1 MFQLH
6 PIHLPTPGWDM
17 LRMSGS
23 SMKKVLL
30 SISLLFL
37 LSYGHA
43 QSKWSPPS
51 VVEVAKSIP
60 EDREQAAKLIR
71 KSFGSRTLQAGK
83 HWIEGSRILWMVE
96 SEQPVSVFNNDGK
109 PWRGL
114 ERLDEK
120 GLQAAVE
127 NVENPSLVEYELKS
141 ADGTIISSGSVK
153 VEHYP
158 RSSDSEYQPGIP
170 RGQLFRHSF
179 NESETY
185 PTTNREL
192 EVYVPAQY
200 EKGTPAALMVFQDG
214 LRHADVQSEHGL
226 RTPVVMD
233 NLIASGEM
241 PVTIGIF
248 INPGMDKSQEK
259 GKPRNRSVEYDSLG
273 DRYVTF
279 LIEEIIPFVT
289 AKHELTLSEDPRFWA
304 IAGGSSGCACAFT
317 AAWERPDRFGKVLGW
332 VGTFVDIRG
341 AHAYPSM
348 IRKTDLKPI
357 RLALLGESQDLD
369 NQFGNWPLANHQM
382 EAALRFKDYDYR
394 YWWGNGFHGS
404 KHAAAMLPEM
414 MKWLWSDVATSKP

>member
-1 MFQLH
+1 MGHAKNKLKF
-6 PIHLPTPGWDM
+6 
-17 LRMSGS
+17 
-23 SMKKVLL
+23 MKSVLL
-30 SISLLFL
+30 FIPI
-37 LSYGHA
+37 LSVLSTVHA
-43 QSKWSPPS
+43 QSKWRAPS
-51 VVEVAKSIP
+51 VVEVANAIP
-60 EDREQAAKLIR
+60 EDRGKAATLIR
-71 KSFGSRTLQAGK
+71 QSFGSKTLQAGK

-96 SEQPVSVFNNDGK
+96 ADQTVSVFRGDGA
-109 PWRGL
+109 PRVRL

-127 NVENPSLVEYELKS
+127 TVDNPSLVEYELRGE
-141 ADGTIISSGSVK
+141 DGTGISSGSVK
-153 VEHYP
+153 IEHYP
-158 RSSDSEYQPGIP
+158 RPPESEYQPGIP
-170 RGQLFRHSF
+170 RGQLFRHSY
-179 NESETY
+179 NESKTY
-185 PTTNREL
+185 PKTNREL
-192 EVYVPAQY
+192 EVYIPAQF
-200 EKGTPAALMVFQDG
+200 ERGTPAALLVFQDG

-233 NLIASGEM
+233 NLIAGGKM

-259 GKPRNRSVEYDSLG
+259 GKPANRSVEYDSLG

-279 LIEEIIPFVT
+279 LLEEIIPFVT
-289 AKHELTLSEDPRFWA
+289 AKHELTLSEDPRFWG

-348 IRKTDLKPI
+348 IRKTDRKPI
-357 RLALLGESQDLD
+357 RLALLGETRDLD
-369 NQFGNWPLANHQM
+369 NRFGNWPLANHQM

-394 YWWGNGFHGS
+394 YWWGSGFHGS

-414 MKWLWSDVATSKP
+414 LKWLWSDVARSEP

>member
-6 PIHLPTPGWDM
+6 PIHLPIPGWDM
-17 LRMSGS
+17 VRVGS
-23 SMKKVLL
+23 ISMKSVLL
-30 SISLLFL
+30 FTSILFL
-37 LSYGHA
+37 LSTGHA

-51 VVEVAKSIP
+51 VIEVGEAIS
-60 EDREQAAKLIR
+60 EDKDRAAKIIR
-71 KSFGSRTLQAGK
+71 KSFGSKTLQAGK

-96 SEQPVSVFNNDGK
+96 SEKPASVFRKDGEL
-109 PWRGL
+109 WLRL
-114 ERLDEK
+114 ERLDEE

-127 NVENPSLVEYELKS
+127 TVENPSLVEYELRS
-141 ADGTIISSGSVK
+141 DDGTGISSGSIK
-153 VEHYP
+153 IEHYP
-158 RSSDSEYQPGIP
+158 RPPESQYQPEIP
-170 RGQLFRHSF
+170 RGQLFRHAF
-179 NESETY
+179 NQSESY

-192 EVYVPAQY
+192 EVYIPAQY
-200 EKGTPAALMVFQDG
+200 ETGRPAALLVFQDG
-214 LRHADVQSEHGL
+214 LRHADVKSEHGL

-233 NLIASGEM
+233 NLIAGGEM

-248 INPGMDKSQEK
+248 INPGMEKSQEG

-279 LIEEIIPFVT
+279 LLEEIIPFVT
-289 AKHELTLSEDPRFWA
+289 AKHDLTLSEDPRYWA

-348 IRKTDLKPI
+348 IRKTDRKPI
-357 RLALLGESQDLD
+357 RVALLGETRDLD

-382 EAALRFKDYDYR
+382 EAALRFRDYDYR

-414 MKWLWSDVATSKP
+414 MKWLWSDVAGSGR